1 MNTTNSIIP
10 IWQPQGY
17 STNHL
22 AKKIGE
28 LYGVKSTHTGTLD
41 PMAEG
46 VVIVLTDENRL
57 KRQELSSLVKGYE
70 FEILF
75 GLKTDSFDGMGI
87 LDTNSI
93 GSNNLSFLVDKISI
107 NKENLK
113 VVCNAFIGEYSQQVP
128 LFSAQ
133 LYKGKKLFEWGH
145 LKENV
150 PLPTKKGTIYKLE
163 VLDVYELSFTDAV
176 DSIITRLKNITGDF
190 RQQEIIEQ
198 WENIKT
204 SVLNKNT
211 NVSGF
216 EKVTIAKFYIENS
229 RGLYIRSLSQDICE
243 KLGTVGFIYSLVR
256 TRNGDYFK
264 KDCISLVTLFNENYD
279 TILRS

>member
-1 MNTTNSIIP
+1 MTKTSNIIP

-22 AKKIGE
+22 AKKVGE

-57 KRQELSSLVKGYE
+57 KRQELSSLIKGYE

-87 LDTNSI
+87 LDTNLESI
-93 GSNNLSFLVDKISI
+93 SLPLIT
-107 NKENLK
+107 KEALEK
-113 VVCNAFIGEYSQQVP
+113 VCSSFIGEYSQQVP
-128 LFSAQ
+128 IFSAQ

-145 LKENV
+145 LGEDI
-150 PLPTKKGTIYKLE
+150 PLPTKKGTIYKLN
-163 VLDVYELSFTDAV
+163 VLAVHEMPFVDAV
-176 DSIITRLKNITGDF
+176 DSIITKLKNINGNF
-190 RQQEIIEQ
+190 RQHEIIDQ
-198 WENIKT
+198 WESFKDKNANNIY
-204 SVLNKNT
+204 
-211 NVSGF
+211 GF

-229 RGLYIRSLSQDICE
+229 RGLYIRSLSQDICA
-243 KLGTVGFIYSLVR
+243 KLGTTGFIYSLKR
-256 TRNGDYFK
+256 TRNGNYFE
-264 KDCISLVTLFNENYD
+264 KDCISLATLFNENYD